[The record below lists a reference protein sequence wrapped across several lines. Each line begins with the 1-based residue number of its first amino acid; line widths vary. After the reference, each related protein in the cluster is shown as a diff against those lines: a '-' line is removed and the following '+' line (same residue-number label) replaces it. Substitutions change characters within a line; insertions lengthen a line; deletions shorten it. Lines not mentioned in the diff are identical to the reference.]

1 MDAEA
6 DPPARSRTERHK
18 CFACYKQFKKK
29 EHLVEH
35 MKISYHTPHQP
46 KCGVCQKHCKS
57 YESLRNHLTGPLSRA
72 SCSRTFSAQGCDL
85 CLKLYDSPSSLV
97 KHREICPLSAP
108 ASLGTKILPFAGSV
122 DEKHTTNDAKA
133 IAFNCVMV
141 GGGTDGSLDL
151 CARVCL
157 VDEDEDII
165 FHTYVQPQS
174 TVTDYRYEI
183 TGLTEEH
190 LRNSKSHKE
199 VQDKILEILYN
210 GESARRLMS
219 ESGKARLLVG
229 HDLKHGLDCLRI
241 NYPGHLLR
249 DTAKYRPLL
258 KTNLVSH
265 SLKYLTKTYLGYN
278 IQTGEHDPY
287 VDCVSVMR
295 LYKRMRAQDHQVNG
309 IGTPNSDSGFES
321 QKAEELENM
330 TPDELYQLSKSNY
343 KCWCLDSKKAAGP
356 VDF

>member
-1 MDAEA
+1 ML
-6 DPPARSRTERHK
+6 RLFYLLKFT
-18 CFACYKQFKKK
+18 
-29 EHLVEH
+29 L
-35 MKISYHTPHQP
+35 
-46 KCGVCQKHCKS
+46 
-57 YESLRNHLTGPLSRA
+57 SLFSMFSSNYLGPLSRA

-219 ESGKARLLVG
+219 DSGKARLLVG

>member
-72 SCSRTFSAQGCDL
+72 SCSRSFSAQGCDL

-108 ASLGTKILPFAGSV
+108 ASLGTKIFAFLQDLLMKS
-122 DEKHTTNDAKA
+122 TPPNDAKA

-157 VDEDEDII
+157 VDEDERYY
-165 FHTYVQPQS
+165 FPYVCS
-174 TVTDYRYEI
+174 TSKYEI

-219 ESGKARLLVG
+219 DSGKARLLVG

-249 DTAKYRPLL
+249 DTAKYCPLL

>member
-57 YESLRNHLTGPLSRA
+57 FESLRNHLTGPLSRA

-85 CLKLYDSPSSLV
+85 CLKLYDSPSSLG
-97 KHREICPLSAP
+97 KHREICHLSAP
-108 ASLGTKILPFAGSV
+108 ASLGTKILPPAGSV
-122 DEKHTTNDAKA
+122 DEKYTTKGAKA
-133 IAFNCVMV
+133 IAINCGLV

-157 VDEDEDII
+157 VDEDENII

-174 TVTDYRYEI
+174 AVTDYRYEI

-199 VQDKILEILYN
+199 VQDRILEILYN

-219 ESGKARLLVG
+219 DSGKARLLVG
-229 HDLKHGLDCLRI
+229 HELKRGLDCLRI

-265 SLKYLTKTYLGYN
+265 SLKYLTKTYLGYD

-287 VDCVSVMR
+287 VDCVSAMR
-295 LYKRMRAQDHQVNG
+295 LYKRMRAQDHQVKG

-330 TPDELYQLSKSNY
+330 TPDELYQISKSDY
-343 KCWCLDSKKAAGP
+343 KCWCLDSSTAAGLNS
-356 VDF
+356 

>member
-1 MDAEA
+1 MIAPVLLSSIEKYAPYLRLLPLEQRFCLLQDLLMKST
-6 DPPARSRTERHK
+6 PP
-18 CFACYKQFKKK
+18 
-29 EHLVEH
+29 
-35 MKISYHTPHQP
+35 
-46 KCGVCQKHCKS
+46 
-57 YESLRNHLTGPLSRA
+57 
-72 SCSRTFSAQGCDL
+72 
-85 CLKLYDSPSSLV
+85 
-97 KHREICPLSAP
+97 
-108 ASLGTKILPFAGSV
+108 
-122 DEKHTTNDAKA
+122 NDAKA

-219 ESGKARLLVG
+219 DSGKARLLVG

-330 TPDELYQLSKSNY
+330 TPR
-343 KCWCLDSKKAAGP
+343 
-356 VDF
+356 